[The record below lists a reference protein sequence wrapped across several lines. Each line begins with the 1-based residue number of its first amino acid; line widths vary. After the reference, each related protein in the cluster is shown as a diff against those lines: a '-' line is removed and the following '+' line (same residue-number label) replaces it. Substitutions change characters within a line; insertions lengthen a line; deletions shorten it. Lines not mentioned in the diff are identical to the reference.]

1 MENKETT
8 ITISL
13 ADLWGIFMRRLVP
26 MIIAGVIAIGALF
39 AYSQL
44 MVTPL
49 YRSTATLYILKTD
62 NNANYAAQNS
72 DFTLALNVV
81 TDCNFII
88 KSNKV
93 LNAVINELDL
103 SMSAG
108 TLSRRVSTS
117 NPTNTRILQVSV
129 DTEDPNLSKQIVD
142 KICEIGAVEIHDA
155 MNMDQVT
162 LFAYCN
168 IPSSQSNRTR
178 LRTYALAG
186 IGAAAVV
193 YAIYLVMFL
202 LDDKIKTE
210 EDVTKY
216 LSVSVLGEI
225 PNANQSKKKGRYGRY
240 GRYGKYSRY
249 GTYGKYSR
257 YGAYYSSYGNSAY
270 RTRSS
275 SDTSKEGSSEK
286 K

>member
-26 MIIAGVIAIGALF
+26 MILAGVIAIGAVF

-62 NNANYAAQNS
+62 NDANYAAQNS
-72 DFTLALNVV
+72 DFTLALNIVN
-81 TDCNFII
+81 DCTFII
-88 KSNKV
+88 RSNKV

-103 SMSAG
+103 SMSANS
-108 TLSRRVSTS
+108 LSRRVSTS

-129 DTEDPNLSKQIVD
+129 DTQDPNLSKQIVD
-142 KICEIGAVEIHDA
+142 KICEIGAVEIRNA

-162 LFAYCN
+162 LFAYGN
-168 IPSSQSNRTR
+168 IPSSQSNRVR

-186 IGAAAVV
+186 IGAAAAV
-193 YAIYLVMFL
+193 YAVFFVLFL

-225 PNANQSKKKGRYGRY
+225 PNANQSKKRGRY
-240 GRYGKYSRY
+240 GRYGKYGRY

-257 YGAYYSSYGNSAY
+257 YGAYYSYGNSAY
-270 RTRSS
+270 KARSS

>member
-13 ADLWGIFMRRLVP
+13 VDLWGIFMRRLVP

-62 NNANYAAQNS
+62 NDANYSAQNS
-72 DFTLALNVV
+72 DFTLALNIVN
-81 TDCNFII
+81 DCTFII

-103 SMSAG
+103 SMSSG

-117 NPTNTRILQVSV
+117 NPANTRILQVSV
-129 DTEDPNLSKQIVD
+129 DMEDPNLAKQIVD
-142 KICEIGAVEIHDA
+142 KICEIGAVAIHDA
-155 MNMDQVT
+155 MNLDQVT
-162 LFAYCN
+162 LFAYGN
-168 IPSSQSNRTR
+168 IPSSQSNRIR
-178 LRTYALAG
+178 LRVYAVAG
-186 IGAAAVV
+186 VGAAAAV
-193 YAIYLVMFL
+193 YAVFFVLFL

-225 PNANQSKKKGRYGRY
+225 PNANQSKKRGRY

-249 GTYGKYSR
+249 STYGKYSR

-270 RTRSS
+270 KTRSS

>member
-1 MENKETT
+1 MDNKETT

-13 ADLWGIFMRRLVP
+13 VDLWGIFIHRLVP

-62 NNANYAAQNS
+62 NDANYAAQNA
-72 DFTLALNVV
+72 DFTLALNIVN
-81 TDCNFII
+81 DCTFII

-103 SMSAG
+103 SMSAS
-108 TLSRRVSTS
+108 TLSKRVSTS

-155 MNMDQVT
+155 MNMDQVS
-162 LFAYCN
+162 LFAYGN

-178 LRTYALAG
+178 LRVYAAVG
-186 IGAAAVV
+186 IGAAAVI

-210 EDVTKY
+210 EDVKKY
-216 LSVSVLGEI
+216 LNVSVLGEI
-225 PNANQSKKKGRYGRY
+225 PNANQSKKRGKY

-249 GTYGKYSR
+249 STYGKYSR

-275 SDTSKEGSSEK
+275 SDTSNEGSSEK